1 MIPIIERGLRERSAD
16 TKRKATQIV
25 GQMAGL
31 TDSKDFIP
39 YLARLMP
46 LVHIVLVD
54 PVPEARATAA
64 KALGT
69 LVEDPQTA
77 LDEVWKVSLCMCA
90 WRDRYSR
97 ISRYLKAMAVLRWT
111 VSPQFELSRIDFVNY
126 LYKFR

>member
-1 MIPIIERGLRERSAD
+1 VIPIIERGLRERSAD

-39 YLARLMP
+39 YLARLLP

-64 KALGT
+64 KALGKCT
-69 LVEDPQTA
+69 TTS
-77 LDEVWKVSLCMCA
+77 W
-90 WRDRYSR
+90 
-97 ISRYLKAMAVLRWT
+97 
-111 VSPQFELSRIDFVNY
+111 ELN
-126 LYKFR
+126 